1 MLIPKFRSLPSRLLS
16 LIETLLLFSLGLFL
30 YFFILTEPPPI
41 EEVVRLPSADAT
53 GPEEETPGD
62 EPDTASSPAALRERY
77 DFDGGELL
85 FDDAVEPALVALIDA
100 AGSRLRAV
108 TYTAEAC
115 PAIAAIER
123 AAARGVEVKV
133 VAGRSQFK
141 RRPSFPLTEF
151 HPPKGILHEKF
162 VVADG
167 RTVFLSS
174 RNLSGGQSKNAAILF
189 SDAPKLA
196 ALLTEEF
203 DALKEMR
210 IEKRCEKGCRVEFGT
225 IYFLPGTGCR
235 AAKEDILSARS
246 GLDVAMYTLTLGI
259 PPLTGVKKLLKKG
272 KKARFIV
279 DDWSG
284 EPGEAAVNARAARYL
299 ESLGATVLFDHLLDG
314 RGEPMNFHHKFAV
327 VDGGAATVFG
337 SMNWTKAGCY
347 RNREVLF
354 LSRDREIGAAFSS
367 YFEDILQAVPPA
379 SVRQK

>member
-1 MLIPKFRSLPSRLLS
+1 MLIPKIRSLPSRVISLL
-16 LIETLLLFSLGLFL
+16 ETLLLFSFGLFL

-41 EEVVRLPSADAT
+41 EEVVRVPAAVAPAIEEGSAV
-53 GPEEETPGD
+53 D
-62 EPDTASSPAALRERY
+62 EPDTASSPTALREHY
-77 DFDGGELL
+77 DFEGGEIL
-85 FDDAVEPALVALIDA
+85 FDDAVEPALVATIDA
-100 AGSRLRAV
+100 AGTRLRAV

-115 PAIAAIER
+115 PAAAAIER
-123 AAARGVEVKV
+123 AAARGVDVKV
-133 VAGRSQFK
+133 VAGRSGFK
-141 RRPSFPLTEF
+141 RRPAFPLTEF

-162 VVADG
+162 VVTDG

-203 DALKEMR
+203 DALEEMR
-210 IEKRCEKGCRVEFGT
+210 IEKRCENGCRVEFGT
-225 IYFLPGTGCR
+225 IYFVPGKGCR
-235 AAKEDILSARS
+235 AAKEYILSARA
-246 GLDVAMYTLTLGI
+246 GIDVAMYTLTRGI

-284 EPGEAAVNARAARYL
+284 DPGEAAVNARAARYL
-299 ESLGATVLFDHLLDG
+299 ESLGATVLFDRLLDG

-327 VDGGAATVFG
+327 TDGGAATVFG

-354 LSRDREIGAAFSS
+354 LSRDHEIGAAFSS
-367 YFEDILQAVPPA
+367 YFDDILQAVPPPTI
-379 SVRQK
+379 K